1 MIKKM
6 IAALQS
12 VPGVDDYQISITEEN
27 RHEAYFVL
35 GKRETVRNTDVTSY
49 AVTVFKKMS
58 KDGKELLGSSTFNVP
73 YALSKKALAKK
84 IEEALYSAS
93 FVENKAYTIPT
104 GDGKKHVFHSPAITD
119 DPWATIDQ
127 VAGIFHG
134 YATHV
139 KKFNALEIFLISS
152 KIRLVNS
159 KGVDYTKNVDVL
171 EIEAIPSF
179 DGHKPADPINQKV
192 ELYKYFRYRKID
204 LDVLKADAKH
214 ALEEVEARFNA
225 TKIPSLGSI
234 DVIIKDEEVISMCH
248 DLISD
253 LSYSGV
259 YNHATDKKVGDVLQ
273 NVEHG
278 EKLTIG
284 LDKRYPADKFD
295 QDGVLLTPVT
305 VLKNGKVE
313 SYYGNNRFAQYLGV
327 KPTGNLAGLK
337 VALGKTS
344 SEEMFQ
350 GPHLEIISLSGI
362 QIDIYSS
369 YIGGEVR
376 LAYYFDG
383 KKKIPVSGFS
393 FSGNL
398 FKTLENIK
406 ISQEEHV
413 TTTYVGPK
421 YIRLPNVEVL

>member
-6 IAALQS
+6 IKALQS
-12 VPGVDDYQISITEEN
+12 VPGVDDYQIAITEED

-35 GKRETVRNTDVTSY
+35 GKRETVRQTAVTSY
-49 AVTVFKKMS
+49 TVTVFKKMT
-58 KDGKELLGSSTFNVP
+58 KNGKELLGSSSFNVP
-73 YALSKKALAKK
+73 YTLSPKALVKK

-104 GDGKKHVFHSPAITD
+104 GDGKKHVFHSPSITN
-119 DPWATIDQ
+119 DPWKTIDQ
-127 VAGIFHG
+127 VATIFHG
-134 YATHV
+134 FASPV
-139 KKFNALEIFLISS
+139 RKFNALEVFLISS

-171 EIEAIPSF
+171 EVEAIPSF
-179 DGHKPADPINQKV
+179 DGHKPQDPINQKV
-192 ELYKYFRYRKID
+192 ELYKYFRYREID
-204 LDVLKADAKH
+204 PEVLKFDAKH

-225 TKIPSLGSI
+225 TKIPSLGHI
-234 DVIIKDEEVISMCH
+234 DVVIKDEEVISLCR
-248 DLISD
+248 DLVAD

-259 YNHATDKKVGDVLQ
+259 YNHATDKKIGDVLQ
-273 NVEHG
+273 KVDKG

-327 KPTGNLAGLK
+327 KPTGSLAGYK

-344 SEEMFQ
+344 NEDMFA
-350 GPHLEIISLSGI
+350 GPHIEIISLAGI
-362 QIDIYSS
+362 QIDIYSG

-393 FSGNL
+393 FSGSL
-398 FKTLENIK
+398 FPTLENIK
-406 ISQEEHV
+406 ISQEKYV

>member
-12 VPGVDDYQISITEEN
+12 VAGVTDYQIAITEEV

-73 YALSKKALAKK
+73 YTLSQKALAKK

-93 FVENKAYTIPT
+93 FVENKAYEIPT
-104 GDGKKHVFHSPAITD
+104 GDGKKHTFHSPEITD
-119 DPWATIDQ
+119 DPWKTIDT
-127 VAGIFHG
+127 VAEIFHG
-134 YATHV
+134 YAKPG
-139 KKFNALEIFLISS
+139 KKFNALEIFLIAS
-152 KIRLVNS
+152 KVRIINS
-159 KGVDYTKNVDVL
+159 KGVDYTKNSAVL
-171 EIEAIPSF
+171 EVEAIPSF
-179 DGHKPADPINQKV
+179 DGHKPEDPVNQKV
-192 ELYKYFRYRKID
+192 ELYRYFRYREIN
-204 LDVLKADAKH
+204 LDTIRADAQH

-225 TKIPSLGSI
+225 TKIPALGTI
-234 DVIIKDEEVISMCH
+234 DVIIKDEEVISLCN

-253 LSYSGV
+253 LSYAGV
-259 YNHATDKKVGDVLQ
+259 YNHATDKKIGDVLQ
-273 NVEHG
+273 TVDKG

-295 QDGVLLTPVT
+295 GDGVLLTPVT
-305 VLKNGKVE
+305 VIKNGKVE
-313 SYYGNNRFAQYLGV
+313 SYYGGNRFAQYLGV
-327 KPTGNLAGLK
+327 KPTGNLGGLK

-344 SEEMFQ
+344 KEDLFK
-350 GPHLEIISLSGI
+350 GPHIEIISLSGI
-362 QIDIYSS
+362 QLDIYSS

-383 KKKIPVSGFS
+383 TKKIPVSGFS

-398 FKTLENIK
+398 FKTLENIR
-406 ISQEEHV
+406 ISQDQYV

-421 YIRLPNVEVL
+421 YIRLPSVEVL